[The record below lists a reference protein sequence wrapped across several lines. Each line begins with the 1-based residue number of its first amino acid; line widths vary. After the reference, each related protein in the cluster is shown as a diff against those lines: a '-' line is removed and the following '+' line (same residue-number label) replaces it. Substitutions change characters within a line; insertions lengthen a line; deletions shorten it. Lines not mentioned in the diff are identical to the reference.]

1 MRRRLVALAIAVVL
15 PLPGLAA
22 EVTVQPGETLSQIAD
37 RLGISTSRLMKLN
50 GITNPDHVES
60 GSKLTVPNSVSNSG
74 RAKGTSTLSNAKT
87 TKVTV
92 KDGETLS
99 EIADRH
105 GMSVNELVRLNDLSN
120 ADHVETGSTL
130 RVKATAGG
138 SSRSADGS
146 SSYRKGASQHVV
158 QPGENL
164 STIAEGYGVPMSRL
178 VAINGLPDA
187 NHVEVGMRLRL
198 KGNPPTSAAP
208 VAPSQR
214 STSPAASAEAPPSR
228 SVAPTP
234 ETSPRATTAPV
245 VAPAMGAVPRATV
258 PQSDAPSTVTFPQ
271 TRPATGATAMASPV
285 VASPVVAN
293 PVGAS
298 PVVARPVVAN
308 PVVARPVVARP
319 VVATPVVATPVVARP
334 VMAKPVVTAPAP
346 RASVARASQAPVSSV
361 LPAEASSRTDW
372 RPYGPLQVDWA
383 NWQPMG
389 GSLVAP
395 TISNKGETLYLAI
408 NCSARKMNATS
419 SNGDWKTW
427 EDPRA
432 NFEVKLVNDRCRQS
446 RL

>member
-1 MRRRLVALAIAVVL
+1 MRRRLVALAIALVL

-37 RLGISTSRLMKLN
+37 RLGISMTRLMKLN

-60 GSKLTVPNSVSNSG
+60 GSKLTVPNSVSSSG
-74 RAKGTSTLSNAKT
+74 RAKGSSTSSTAKT

-130 RVKATAGG
+130 RVKASAVA
-138 SSRSADGS
+138 SSGAADGP
-146 SSYRKGASQHVV
+146 SSYRKGASEHVV
-158 QPGENL
+158 QPGQNL
-164 STIAEGYGVPMSRL
+164 SSIAEGYGVPMSRL
-178 VAINGLPDA
+178 VAINGLQDA

-208 VAPSQR
+208 SR
-214 STSPAASAEAPPSR
+214 EAPPSR
-228 SVAPTP
+228 SAAPAP
-234 ETSPRATTAPV
+234 EASPRATSPATTAPV
-245 VAPAMGAVPRATV
+245 VAPG
-258 PQSDAPSTVTFPQ
+258 
-271 TRPATGATAMASPV
+271 TAMANPV
-285 VASPVVAN
+285 VASPIVAS
-293 PVGAS
+293 PIVAS
-298 PVVARPVVAN
+298 PVLARPVVT
-308 PVVARPVVARP
+308 RP
-319 VVATPVVATPVVARP
+319 VVATPVVATPVV
-334 VMAKPVVTAPAP
+334 AKPVVTAPAP
-346 RASVARASQAPVSSV
+346 RASVARASQAPISSV
-361 LPAEASSRTDW
+361 LPAEASNRTDW

>member
-37 RLGISTSRLMKLN
+37 RLGISMTRLMKLN

-60 GSKLTVPNSVSNSG
+60 GSKLTVPSSVSSSG
-74 RAKGTSTLSNAKT
+74 RAKGASTSSNANT

-105 GMSVNELVRLNDLSN
+105 GMSVNELVRLNALNN

-130 RVKATAGG
+130 RVKAIAVT
-138 SSRSADGS
+138 SSRSADGPS
-146 SSYRKGASQHVV
+146 SFRKGASQHVV

-178 VAINGLPDA
+178 VAINGLQDA

-198 KGNPPTSAAP
+198 KGNPPTSAA
-208 VAPSQR
+208 A
-214 STSPAASAEAPPSR
+214 STEAPPSR
-228 SVAPTP
+228 SVAPAP
-234 ETSPRATTAPV
+234 ETSPTATTA
-245 VAPAMGAVPRATV
+245 
-258 PQSDAPSTVTFPQ
+258 PQSDAPSTVTLPQ

-293 PVGAS
+293 PVVGS
-298 PVVARPVVAN
+298 PIVARPVFT
-308 PVVARPVVARP
+308 
-319 VVATPVVATPVVARP
+319 TPVVATPVVS
-334 VMAKPVVTAPAP
+334 KPVVTAPAP
-346 RASVARASQAPVSSV
+346 RASVARASQAPISSV
-361 LPAEASSRTDW
+361 LPAEASNRTDW

-432 NFEVKLVNDRCRQS
+432 SFEVKLVNDRCRQS

>member
-37 RLGISTSRLMKLN
+37 RLGISMTRLMKLN

-60 GSKLTVPNSVSNSG
+60 GSKLTVPSSVSSSG
-74 RAKGTSTLSNAKT
+74 RGKGTSTSSNANT

-105 GMSVNELVRLNDLSN
+105 GMSVNELVRLNALSN

-130 RVKATAGG
+130 RVKASAVA
-138 SSRSADGS
+138 SSRSADGP
-146 SSYRKGASQHVV
+146 SSYRKEASQHVV

-178 VAINGLPDA
+178 VAINGLQDA

-198 KGNPPTSAAP
+198 KGNPPTSAA
-208 VAPSQR
+208 A
-214 STSPAASAEAPPSR
+214 STEAPPNR
-228 SVAPTP
+228 SVAPAP
-234 ETSPRATTAPV
+234 ETSPTATTAPEL
-245 VAPAMGAVPRATV
+245 APAMGAVPRATV
-258 PQSDAPSTVTFPQ
+258 AQSDASSTVTLPQ
-271 TRPATGATAMASPV
+271 TRPATGTTAMANPV
-285 VASPVVAN
+285 VASPLVAN
-293 PVGAS
+293 
-298 PVVARPVVAN
+298 
-308 PVVARPVVARP
+308 PVVARP
-319 VVATPVVATPVVARP
+319 VVATPVVA
-334 VMAKPVVTAPAP
+334 KPVVTAPAA
-346 RASVARASQAPVSSV
+346 RASVARASQAPISSV
-361 LPAEASSRTDW
+361 LPAEASNRTDW

-432 NFEVKLVNDRCRQS
+432 SFEVKLVNDRCRQS

>member
-37 RLGISTSRLMKLN
+37 RLGISMTRLMKLN

-60 GSKLTVPNSVSNSG
+60 GSKLTVPSSVSSSG
-74 RAKGTSTLSNAKT
+74 RAKGTSTSSNANT

-105 GMSVNELVRLNDLSN
+105 GMSVNELVRLNALSN

-130 RVKATAGG
+130 RVKASAVA
-138 SSRSADGS
+138 SSRSADGP

-178 VAINGLPDA
+178 VAINGLQDA

-198 KGNPPTSAAP
+198 KGNPPTSAA
-208 VAPSQR
+208 A
-214 STSPAASAEAPPSR
+214 STEAPPNR
-228 SVAPTP
+228 SVAPAP
-234 ETSPRATTAPV
+234 ETSPTATTAPV
-245 VAPAMGAVPRATV
+245 LAPAMGAVPRATV
-258 PQSDAPSTVTFPQ
+258 AQ
-271 TRPATGATAMASPV
+271 TRPATGTTAMANPV

-293 PVGAS
+293 PVVAS
-298 PVVARPVVAN
+298 PIVARPVVATPVVATPVVAT

-319 VVATPVVATPVVARP
+319 VVATPVVA
-334 VMAKPVVTAPAP
+334 KPVVTAPAA
-346 RASVARASQAPVSSV
+346 RASVARASQAPISSV
-361 LPAEASSRTDW
+361 LPAEASNRTDW

-432 NFEVKLVNDRCRQS
+432 SFEVKLVNDRCRQS

>member
-37 RLGISTSRLMKLN
+37 RLGISMTRLMKLN

-60 GSKLTVPNSVSNSG
+60 GSKLTVPNSVSSSG
-74 RAKGTSTLSNAKT
+74 RAKGTSTSSNTKT

-99 EIADRH
+99 EIANRH

-130 RVKATAGG
+130 RVKASAVA
-138 SSRSADGS
+138 SSGAADGP
-146 SSYRKGASQHVV
+146 SSYRKGASEHVV
-158 QPGENL
+158 QPGQNL
-164 STIAEGYGVPMSRL
+164 SSIAEGYGVPMSRL
-178 VAINGLPDA
+178 VAINGLQDA

-208 VAPSQR
+208 
-214 STSPAASAEAPPSR
+214 STEAPPSR
-228 SVAPTP
+228 SVAP
-234 ETSPRATTAPV
+234 
-245 VAPAMGAVPRATV
+245 
-258 PQSDAPSTVTFPQ
+258 
-271 TRPATGATAMASPV
+271 ATAMANPV
-285 VASPVVAN
+285 VASPVVAT
-293 PVGAS
+293 
-298 PVVARPVVAN
+298 PVVTTPVVTT
-308 PVVARPVVARP
+308 PVVTRP
-319 VVATPVVATPVVARP
+319 VVATPVVT
-334 VMAKPVVTAPAP
+334 KPVVTAPAP
-346 RASVARASQAPVSSV
+346 RASVARASQAPISSV
-361 LPAEASSRTDW
+361 LPAEASNRTDW

>member
-37 RLGISTSRLMKLN
+37 RLGVSMTRLMKLN

-60 GSKLTVPNSVSNSG
+60 GSKLTVPNSVSSSG
-74 RAKGTSTLSNAKT
+74 RAKGSSTSSTAKT

-130 RVKATAGG
+130 RVKASAVA
-138 SSRSADGS
+138 SSGAADGP
-146 SSYRKGASQHVV
+146 SSYRKGASEHVV
-158 QPGENL
+158 QPGQNL
-164 STIAEGYGVPMSRL
+164 SSIAEGYGVPMSRL
-178 VAINGLPDA
+178 VAINGLQDA

-208 VAPSQR
+208 
-214 STSPAASAEAPPSR
+214 STEAPPSR
-228 SVAPTP
+228 SVAPASEASP
-234 ETSPRATTAPV
+234 MATSPIATTAPV
-245 VAPAMGAVPRATV
+245 VAPA
-258 PQSDAPSTVTFPQ
+258 
-271 TRPATGATAMASPV
+271 TAMANPVVASPV
-285 VASPVVAN
+285 VASPVVA
-293 PVGAS
+293 
-298 PVVARPVVAN
+298 RPIITT
-308 PVVARPVVARP
+308 P
-319 VVATPVVATPVVARP
+319 VVATPVVATPVVA
-334 VMAKPVVTAPAP
+334 KPIVATPAP
-346 RASVARASQAPVSSV
+346 RTSVARASQAPVSSV

>member
-37 RLGISTSRLMKLN
+37 RLGISMTRLMKLN

-60 GSKLTVPNSVSNSG
+60 GSKLTVPSSVSSSG
-74 RAKGTSTLSNAKT
+74 RAKGASTSSNANT

-105 GMSVNELVRLNDLSN
+105 GMSVNELVRLNALSN

-130 RVKATAGG
+130 RVKASAVT
-138 SSRSADGS
+138 SSRSADGP

-178 VAINGLPDA
+178 VAINGLQDA

-198 KGNPPTSAAP
+198 KGNPPTSAA
-208 VAPSQR
+208 A
-214 STSPAASAEAPPSR
+214 STEAPPSR
-228 SVAPTP
+228 SVAPAP
-234 ETSPRATTAPV
+234 ETSPTATTAPV
-245 VAPAMGAVPRATV
+245 LAPAVVAVPRATV
-258 PQSDAPSTVTFPQ
+258 PQSDAPSTVTLPQ

-293 PVGAS
+293 PVVGS
-298 PVVARPVVAN
+298 PIVARPVFT
-308 PVVARPVVARP
+308 
-319 VVATPVVATPVVARP
+319 TPVVATPVVS
-334 VMAKPVVTAPAP
+334 KPVVTAPTP
-346 RASVARASQAPVSSV
+346 RASVARASQAPISSV
-361 LPAEASSRTDW
+361 LPAEASNRTDW

-432 NFEVKLVNDRCRQS
+432 SFEVKLVNDRCRQS

>member
-1 MRRRLVALAIAVVL
+1 
-15 PLPGLAA
+15 
-22 EVTVQPGETLSQIAD
+22 
-37 RLGISTSRLMKLN
+37 
-50 GITNPDHVES
+50 
-60 GSKLTVPNSVSNSG
+60 
-74 RAKGTSTLSNAKT
+74 
-87 TKVTV
+87 
-92 KDGETLS
+92 
-99 EIADRH
+99 
-105 GMSVNELVRLNDLSN
+105 
-120 ADHVETGSTL
+120 VETGSTL
-130 RVKATAGG
+130 RVKASAVS
-138 SSRSADGS
+138 SSRSADGP

-178 VAINGLPDA
+178 VAINGLQDA

-198 KGNPPTSAAP
+198 KGNPPTSAA
-208 VAPSQR
+208 A
-214 STSPAASAEAPPSR
+214 STEAPPSR
-228 SVAPTP
+228 SVAPAP
-234 ETSPRATTAPV
+234 ETSPTVTTA
-245 VAPAMGAVPRATV
+245 
-258 PQSDAPSTVTFPQ
+258 PQSDAPSTVTLPQ

-293 PVGAS
+293 PVVGS
-298 PVVARPVVAN
+298 PIVARPVFT
-308 PVVARPVVARP
+308 
-319 VVATPVVATPVVARP
+319 TPVVATPVVS
-334 VMAKPVVTAPAP
+334 KPVVTAPAP
-346 RASVARASQAPVSSV
+346 RASVARASQAPISSV
-361 LPAEASSRTDW
+361 LPAEASNRTDW

-432 NFEVKLVNDRCRQS
+432 SFEVKLVNDRCRQS

>member
-37 RLGISTSRLMKLN
+37 RLGISMTRLMKLN

-60 GSKLTVPNSVSNSG
+60 GSKLTVPSSVSSSG
-74 RAKGTSTLSNAKT
+74 RAKGTSTSSNANT

-105 GMSVNELVRLNDLSN
+105 GMSVNELVRLNALSN

-130 RVKATAGG
+130 RVKASAVA
-138 SSRSADGS
+138 SSRSADGP
-146 SSYRKGASQHVV
+146 SSYRKGTSQHVV

-178 VAINGLPDA
+178 VAINGLQDA

-198 KGNPPTSAAP
+198 KGNPPTSAA
-208 VAPSQR
+208 A
-214 STSPAASAEAPPSR
+214 STEAPPNR
-228 SVAPTP
+228 SVAPAP
-234 ETSPRATTAPV
+234 ETSPTATTAPV
-245 VAPAMGAVPRATV
+245 LAPAMGAVPRATV
-258 PQSDAPSTVTFPQ
+258 AQSDASSTVTLPQ
-271 TRPATGATAMASPV
+271 TRPATGTTAMANPV
-285 VASPVVAN
+285 VASPLVA
-293 PVGAS
+293 S
-298 PVVARPVVAN
+298 
-308 PVVARPVVARP
+308 PVVARP
-319 VVATPVVATPVVARP
+319 VVATPVVA
-334 VMAKPVVTAPAP
+334 KPVVTAPAA
-346 RASVARASQAPVSSV
+346 RASVARASQAPISSV
-361 LPAEASSRTDW
+361 LPAEASNRTDW

-432 NFEVKLVNDRCRQS
+432 SFEVKLVNDRCRQS

>member
-37 RLGISTSRLMKLN
+37 RLGVSMTRLMKLN

-60 GSKLTVPNSVSNSG
+60 GSKLTVPNSVSSSG
-74 RAKGTSTLSNAKT
+74 RAKGSSTSSTAKT

-130 RVKATAGG
+130 RVKASAVA
-138 SSRSADGS
+138 SSRAADGP
-146 SSYRKGASQHVV
+146 SSYRKGASEHVV
-158 QPGENL
+158 QPGQNL
-164 STIAEGYGVPMSRL
+164 SSIAEGYGVPMSRL
-178 VAINGLPDA
+178 VAINGLQDA

-208 VAPSQR
+208 
-214 STSPAASAEAPPSR
+214 STEAPPSR
-228 SVAPTP
+228 SVAPVP
-234 ETSPRATTAPV
+234 ETSPSATTAPV
-245 VAPAMGAVPRATV
+245 LAPAVAAVPRGTV
-258 PQSDAPSTVTFPQ
+258 PQSEAPNTVTVPQ
-271 TRPATGATAMASPV
+271 TRPATGTTAIANPV
-285 VASPVVAN
+285 VASPVVAT
-293 PVGAS
+293 
-298 PVVARPVVAN
+298 PVVVTPVVT
-308 PVVARPVVARP
+308 RP
-319 VVATPVVATPVVARP
+319 VVATPVV
-334 VMAKPVVTAPAP
+334 AKPVVTAPAP

-361 LPAEASSRTDW
+361 LPAEASNRTDW

>member
-1 MRRRLVALAIAVVL
+1 VAAALTTVWASLWTMQAFEERDWYGIDHAQTAMGILVDTRLDDEQANVVAFTGNPSAVDDRYLVEAQI
-15 PLPGLAA
+15 GAYDVVSA
-22 EVTVQPGETLSQIAD
+22 EAGVYPETSL
-37 RLGISTSRLMKLN
+37 
-50 GITNPDHVES
+50 
-60 GSKLTVPNSVSNSG
+60 
-74 RAKGTSTLSNAKT
+74 
-87 TKVTV
+87 VTV

-130 RVKATAGG
+130 RVKTSAVA
-138 SSRSADGS
+138 SSGAADGP
-146 SSYRKGASQHVV
+146 SSYRKGASEHVV
-158 QPGENL
+158 QPGQNL
-164 STIAEGYGVPMSRL
+164 SSIAEGYGVPMSRL
-178 VAINGLPDA
+178 VAINGLQDA

-208 VAPSQR
+208 
-214 STSPAASAEAPPSR
+214 STEAPPSR
-228 SVAPTP
+228 SVAP
-234 ETSPRATTAPV
+234 
-245 VAPAMGAVPRATV
+245 
-258 PQSDAPSTVTFPQ
+258 
-271 TRPATGATAMASPV
+271 ATAMANPV
-285 VASPVVAN
+285 VASPVVAT
-293 PVGAS
+293 
-298 PVVARPVVAN
+298 PVVTTPVVTT
-308 PVVARPVVARP
+308 PVVTRP
-319 VVATPVVATPVVARP
+319 VVATPVV
-334 VMAKPVVTAPAP
+334 AKPVVTAPAP
-346 RASVARASQAPVSSV
+346 RASVARASQAPISSV
-361 LPAEASSRTDW
+361 LPAEASNRTDW

>member
-37 RLGISTSRLMKLN
+37 RLGISMTRLMKLN

-60 GSKLTVPNSVSNSG
+60 GSKLTVPSSVSSSG
-74 RAKGTSTLSNAKT
+74 RAKGTSTSSNANT

-105 GMSVNELVRLNDLSN
+105 GMSVNELVRLNALSN

-130 RVKATAGG
+130 RVKASAVA
-138 SSRSADGS
+138 SSRSADGP

-178 VAINGLPDA
+178 VAINGLQDA

-198 KGNPPTSAAP
+198 KGNPPTSAA
-208 VAPSQR
+208 A
-214 STSPAASAEAPPSR
+214 STEAPPNR
-228 SVAPTP
+228 SVAPAP
-234 ETSPRATTAPV
+234 ETSPTATTAPV
-245 VAPAMGAVPRATV
+245 LAPAMGAVPRATV
-258 PQSDAPSTVTFPQ
+258 AQSDASSTVTLPQ
-271 TRPATGATAMASPV
+271 TRPATGTTAMANPV
-285 VASPVVAN
+285 VASPLVA
-293 PVGAS
+293 S
-298 PVVARPVVAN
+298 
-308 PVVARPVVARP
+308 PVVARP
-319 VVATPVVATPVVARP
+319 VVATPVVA
-334 VMAKPVVTAPAP
+334 KPVVTAPAA
-346 RASVARASQAPVSSV
+346 RASVARASQAPIRSV
-361 LPAEASSRTDW
+361 LPAEASNRTDW

-432 NFEVKLVNDRCRQS
+432 SFEVKLVNDRCRQS

>member
-37 RLGISTSRLMKLN
+37 RLGISMTRLMKLN

-60 GSKLTVPNSVSNSG
+60 GSKLTVPSSVSSSG
-74 RAKGTSTLSNAKT
+74 RAKGTSTSSNANT

-105 GMSVNELVRLNDLSN
+105 GMSVNELVRLNALSN

-130 RVKATAGG
+130 RVKASAVA
-138 SSRSADGS
+138 SSRSADGP

-178 VAINGLPDA
+178 VAINGLQDA

-198 KGNPPTSAAP
+198 KGNPPTSAA
-208 VAPSQR
+208 A
-214 STSPAASAEAPPSR
+214 STEAPPNR
-228 SVAPTP
+228 SVAPAP
-234 ETSPRATTAPV
+234 ETSPTATTAP
-245 VAPAMGAVPRATV
+245 
-258 PQSDAPSTVTFPQ
+258 QSDASSTVTLPQ
-271 TRPATGATAMASPV
+271 TRPATGTTAMANPV
-285 VASPVVAN
+285 VASPLVA
-293 PVGAS
+293 S
-298 PVVARPVVAN
+298 
-308 PVVARPVVARP
+308 PVVARP
-319 VVATPVVATPVVARP
+319 VVATPVVA
-334 VMAKPVVTAPAP
+334 KPVVTAPAA
-346 RASVARASQAPVSSV
+346 RASVARASQAPISSV
-361 LPAEASSRTDW
+361 LPAEASNRTDW

-432 NFEVKLVNDRCRQS
+432 SFEVKLVYDRCRQS

>member
-37 RLGISTSRLMKLN
+37 RLGISMTRLMKLN

-60 GSKLTVPNSVSNSG
+60 GSKLTVPSSVSSSG
-74 RAKGTSTLSNAKT
+74 RAKGTSTSSNANT

-105 GMSVNELVRLNDLSN
+105 GMSVNELVRLNALSN

-130 RVKATAGG
+130 RVKASAVA
-138 SSRSADGS
+138 SSRSAGGP

-178 VAINGLPDA
+178 VAINGLQDA

-198 KGNPPTSAAP
+198 KGNPPTSAA
-208 VAPSQR
+208 A
-214 STSPAASAEAPPSR
+214 STEAPPNR
-228 SVAPTP
+228 SVAPAP
-234 ETSPRATTAPV
+234 ETSPTATTAPV
-245 VAPAMGAVPRATV
+245 LAPAMGAVPRATV
-258 PQSDAPSTVTFPQ
+258 AQSDASSTVTLPQ
-271 TRPATGATAMASPV
+271 TRPATGTTAMANPV
-285 VASPVVAN
+285 VASPLVA
-293 PVGAS
+293 S
-298 PVVARPVVAN
+298 
-308 PVVARPVVARP
+308 PVVARP
-319 VVATPVVATPVVARP
+319 VVATPVVA
-334 VMAKPVVTAPAP
+334 KPVVTAPAA
-346 RASVARASQAPVSSV
+346 RASVARASQAPISSV
-361 LPAEASSRTDW
+361 LPAEASNRTDW

-432 NFEVKLVNDRCRQS
+432 SFEVKLVHDRCRQS

>member
-37 RLGISTSRLMKLN
+37 RLGISMTRLMKLN

-60 GSKLTVPNSVSNSG
+60 GSKLTVPSSVSSSG
-74 RAKGTSTLSNAKT
+74 RSKGASSSSNVNT

-105 GMSVNELVRLNDLSN
+105 GMSVNELVRLNALSN

-130 RVKATAGG
+130 RVKASSVT
-138 SSRSADGS
+138 SSRSADGP

-178 VAINGLPDA
+178 VAINGLQDA

-198 KGNPPTSAAP
+198 KGNPPTSAA
-208 VAPSQR
+208 A
-214 STSPAASAEAPPSR
+214 STEAPPSR
-228 SVAPTP
+228 SVARAP
-234 ETSPRATTAPV
+234 ETSPTATTAP
-245 VAPAMGAVPRATV
+245 
-258 PQSDAPSTVTFPQ
+258 QSEASSTVTIPQ
-271 TRPATGATAMASPV
+271 TRPATGTTAMANPV

-293 PVGAS
+293 PVVAN
-298 PVVARPVVAN
+298 PIVARPVVAN
-308 PVVARPVVARP
+308 PVVARP
-319 VVATPVVATPVVARP
+319 VVATPVVATPVVATPVVARP
-334 VMAKPVVTAPAP
+334 VVENPVLARPVVATPVVAKPAVTAPAA
-346 RASVARASQAPVSSV
+346 RASVARASQAPISSG
-361 LPAEASSRTDW
+361 LPAEASNRTDW

-432 NFEVKLVNDRCRQS
+432 SFEVKLVNDRCRQS

>member
-37 RLGISTSRLMKLN
+37 RLGISMTRLMKLN

-60 GSKLTVPNSVSNSG
+60 GSKLTVPSSVSSSG
-74 RAKGTSTLSNAKT
+74 RAKGASSSSNVNT

-105 GMSVNELVRLNDLSN
+105 GMSVNELVRLNALSN

-130 RVKATAGG
+130 RVKASAVT
-138 SSRSADGS
+138 SSRSADGP

-178 VAINGLPDA
+178 VAINGLQDA

-198 KGNPPTSAAP
+198 KGNPPTSAA
-208 VAPSQR
+208 A
-214 STSPAASAEAPPSR
+214 STEAPPSR
-228 SVAPTP
+228 SAAPAP
-234 ETSPRATTAPV
+234 ETSPTATTAP
-245 VAPAMGAVPRATV
+245 
-258 PQSDAPSTVTFPQ
+258 QSDASSTVTVPQ
-271 TRPATGATAMASPV
+271 TRPATGTTAMANPV

-293 PVGAS
+293 PVVAN
-298 PVVARPVVAN
+298 PIVARPVVAN
-308 PVVARPVVARP
+308 PVVARPVVA
-319 VVATPVVATPVVARP
+319 TPVVA
-334 VMAKPVVTAPAP
+334 KPAVTAPAA

-432 NFEVKLVNDRCRQS
+432 SFEVKLVNDRCRQS

>member
-37 RLGISTSRLMKLN
+37 RLGISMTRLMKLN

-60 GSKLTVPNSVSNSG
+60 GSKLTVPNSVSSSG
-74 RAKGTSTLSNAKT
+74 RAQGTSTSSNAKT

-105 GMSVNELVRLNDLSN
+105 GMSVNELVRLNALSN

-130 RVKATAGG
+130 RVKASSVA
-138 SSRSADGS
+138 SSRSAAGP
-146 SSYRKGASQHVV
+146 SSYRKGSSQHVV

-178 VAINGLPDA
+178 VAINGLQDA

-198 KGNPPTSAAP
+198 KGNPPTSAAS
-208 VAPSQR
+208 VTPSQR
-214 STSPAASAEAPPSR
+214 SSSPAPGTEPLPSR
-228 SVAPTP
+228 SVAPNP
-234 ETSPRATTAPV
+234 ETSQRATTAPV
-245 VAPAMGAVPRATV
+245 VAPAMVAVPRATV
-258 PQSDAPSTVTFPQ
+258 PQSDAPSTVTLPQ
-271 TRPATGATAMASPV
+271 TRPATGTTATANPV
-285 VASPVVAN
+285 VASPVVA
-293 PVGAS
+293 S
-298 PVVARPVVAN
+298 
-308 PVVARPVVARP
+308 PVVARP
-319 VVATPVVATPVVARP
+319 VVATPVA
-334 VMAKPVVTAPAP
+334 AKPVVTAAAP
-346 RASVARASQAPVSSV
+346 RASVARASQAPISSV

>member
-37 RLGISTSRLMKLN
+37 RLGISMTRLMKLN

-60 GSKLTVPNSVSNSG
+60 GSKLTVPSSVSSSG
-74 RAKGTSTLSNAKT
+74 RAKGPSSSSNANT

-105 GMSVNELVRLNDLSN
+105 GMSVNELVRLNALSN

-130 RVKATAGG
+130 RVKASAVT
-138 SSRSADGS
+138 SSRSADGP

-178 VAINGLPDA
+178 VAINGLQDA

-198 KGNPPTSAAP
+198 KGNPPTSAA
-208 VAPSQR
+208 A
-214 STSPAASAEAPPSR
+214 STEAPPSR
-228 SVAPTP
+228 SVAPAS
-234 ETSPRATTAPV
+234 EASPRASAPVVEPATAIANPV
-245 VAPAMGAVPRATV
+245 VAPA
-258 PQSDAPSTVTFPQ
+258 
-271 TRPATGATAMASPV
+271 TAI
-285 VASPVVAN
+285 AN
-293 PVGAS
+293 PVVAS
-298 PVVARPVVAN
+298 PVVARPVVT
-308 PVVARPVVARP
+308 
-319 VVATPVVATPVVARP
+319 TPVVTTP
-334 VMAKPVVTAPAP
+334 VMAKPVVAKPVVTTPAP

>member
-1 MRRRLVALAIAVVL
+1 
-15 PLPGLAA
+15 
-22 EVTVQPGETLSQIAD
+22 
-37 RLGISTSRLMKLN
+37 MKLN

-60 GSKLTVPNSVSNSG
+60 GSKLTVPSSVSSSG
-74 RAKGTSTLSNAKT
+74 RAKGASTSSNANT

-99 EIADRH
+99 EIADRY
-105 GMSVNELVRLNDLSN
+105 GMSVNELVRLNALNN

-130 RVKATAGG
+130 RVKAIAVT
-138 SSRSADGS
+138 SSRSADGPS
-146 SSYRKGASQHVV
+146 SFRKGASQHVV

-178 VAINGLPDA
+178 VAINGLQDA

-198 KGNPPTSAAP
+198 KGNPPTSAA
-208 VAPSQR
+208 A
-214 STSPAASAEAPPSR
+214 STEAPPSR
-228 SVAPTP
+228 SVAPAP
-234 ETSPRATTAPV
+234 ETSPTATTAPV
-245 VAPAMGAVPRATV
+245 LAPAVVAVPRATV
-258 PQSDAPSTVTFPQ
+258 PQSDAPSTVTLPQ

-293 PVGAS
+293 PVVGS
-298 PVVARPVVAN
+298 PIVARPVFT
-308 PVVARPVVARP
+308 
-319 VVATPVVATPVVARP
+319 TPVVATPVVS
-334 VMAKPVVTAPAP
+334 KPVVTAPAP
-346 RASVARASQAPVSSV
+346 RASVARASQAPISSV
-361 LPAEASSRTDW
+361 LPAEASNRTDW

-432 NFEVKLVNDRCRQS
+432 SFEVKLVNDRCRQS

>member
-37 RLGISTSRLMKLN
+37 RLGISMSRLMKLN

-60 GSKLTVPNSVSNSG
+60 GSKLTVPNSVSSSG
-74 RAKGTSTLSNAKT
+74 RAKGSSTSSTAKT

-130 RVKATAGG
+130 RVKASAVA
-138 SSRSADGS
+138 SSGAADGP
-146 SSYRKGASQHVV
+146 SSYRKGASEHVV
-158 QPGENL
+158 QPGQNL
-164 STIAEGYGVPMSRL
+164 SSIAEGYGVPMSRL
-178 VAINGLPDA
+178 VAINGLQDA

-208 VAPSQR
+208 
-214 STSPAASAEAPPSR
+214 STEAPPSR
-228 SVAPTP
+228 AVAPASEASP
-234 ETSPRATTAPV
+234 MATSPSATTAPV
-245 VAPAMGAVPRATV
+245 VAPA
-258 PQSDAPSTVTFPQ
+258 
-271 TRPATGATAMASPV
+271 TAMANPVVASPV
-285 VASPVVAN
+285 VASPVVA
-293 PVGAS
+293 
-298 PVVARPVVAN
+298 RPVVT
-308 PVVARPVVARP
+308 RP
-319 VVATPVVATPVVARP
+319 VVATPVVATPVVAKP
-334 VMAKPVVTAPAP
+334 VVAKPVVTAPAP
-346 RASVARASQAPVSSV
+346 RASVARASQAPISSV
-361 LPAEASSRTDW
+361 LPAEASNRTDW

>member
-37 RLGISTSRLMKLN
+37 RLGISMTRLMKLN

-60 GSKLTVPNSVSNSG
+60 GSKLTVPSSVSSSG
-74 RAKGTSTLSNAKT
+74 RAKGASSSSNVNT

-105 GMSVNELVRLNDLSN
+105 GMSVNELVRLNALSN

-130 RVKATAGG
+130 RVKASAVT
-138 SSRSADGS
+138 SSRSADGP

-178 VAINGLPDA
+178 VAINGLQDA

-198 KGNPPTSAAP
+198 KGNPPTSAA
-208 VAPSQR
+208 A
-214 STSPAASAEAPPSR
+214 STEAPPSR
-228 SVAPTP
+228 SAAPAP
-234 ETSPRATTAPV
+234 ETSPTATTAPV
-245 VAPAMGAVPRATV
+245 LAPAMGAVPRATV
-258 PQSDAPSTVTFPQ
+258 PQ
-271 TRPATGATAMASPV
+271 TRPATGTTAMANPV

-293 PVGAS
+293 PVVAN
-298 PVVARPVVAN
+298 PIVARPVVAN
-308 PVVARPVVARP
+308 PVVARPVVA
-319 VVATPVVATPVVARP
+319 TPVVA
-334 VMAKPVVTAPAP
+334 KPAVTAPAA
-346 RASVARASQAPVSSV
+346 RASVARASQAPVSSG
-361 LPAEASSRTDW
+361 LPAEASNRTDW

-432 NFEVKLVNDRCRQS
+432 SFEVKLVNDRCRQS

>member
-37 RLGISTSRLMKLN
+37 RLGVSMTRLMKLN

-60 GSKLTVPNSVSNSG
+60 GSKLTVPNSVSSSG
-74 RAKGTSTLSNAKT
+74 RAKGSSTSSTAKT

-130 RVKATAGG
+130 RVKASAVA
-138 SSRSADGS
+138 SSRAADGP
-146 SSYRKGASQHVV
+146 SSYRKGASEHVV
-158 QPGENL
+158 QPGQNL
-164 STIAEGYGVPMSRL
+164 SSIAEGYGVPMSRL
-178 VAINGLPDA
+178 VAINGLQDA

-208 VAPSQR
+208 
-214 STSPAASAEAPPSR
+214 STEAPPSR
-228 SVAPTP
+228 AVAPASEASP
-234 ETSPRATTAPV
+234 MATSPSATTAPV
-245 VAPAMGAVPRATV
+245 VAPA
-258 PQSDAPSTVTFPQ
+258 
-271 TRPATGATAMASPV
+271 TAMANPVVASPIVESPV
-285 VASPVVAN
+285 VASPVVA
-293 PVGAS
+293 
-298 PVVARPVVAN
+298 RPVVT
-308 PVVARPVVARP
+308 
-319 VVATPVVATPVVARP
+319 TPVVTTPVV
-334 VMAKPVVTAPAP
+334 AKPVVTAPAP
-346 RASVARASQAPVSSV
+346 RASVARASQAPISSV
-361 LPAEASSRTDW
+361 LPAEASNRTDW

>member
-37 RLGISTSRLMKLN
+37 RLGISMTRLMKLN

-60 GSKLTVPNSVSNSG
+60 GSKLTVPSSGSSSG
-74 RAKGTSTLSNAKT
+74 RAKGSSTSSTAKT

-130 RVKATAGG
+130 RVKASAVA
-138 SSRSADGS
+138 SSRAADGP
-146 SSYRKGASQHVV
+146 SSYRKGASEHVV
-158 QPGENL
+158 QPGQNL
-164 STIAEGYGVPMSRL
+164 SSIAEGYGVPMSRL
-178 VAINGLPDA
+178 VAINGLQNA

-208 VAPSQR
+208 
-214 STSPAASAEAPPSR
+214 STEAPPSR
-228 SVAPTP
+228 SVAPASEASP
-234 ETSPRATTAPV
+234 MATSPNATTAPV
-245 VAPAMGAVPRATV
+245 VAPA
-258 PQSDAPSTVTFPQ
+258 
-271 TRPATGATAMASPV
+271 TAMANPV
-285 VASPVVAN
+285 VASPIV
-293 PVGAS
+293 AS
-298 PVVARPVVAN
+298 PVVARPVVT
-308 PVVARPVVARP
+308 RPVVT
-319 VVATPVVATPVVARP
+319 TPVV
-334 VMAKPVVTAPAP
+334 AKPVVTAPAP
-346 RASVARASQAPVSSV
+346 RASVARASQAPISSV
-361 LPAEASSRTDW
+361 LPAEASNRTDW

>member
-1 MRRRLVALAIAVVL
+1 MRRRLAALAIALVL

-37 RLGISTSRLMKLN
+37 RLGISTARLMKLN

-60 GSKLTVPNSVSNSG
+60 GSKLTVPNSVSPSG
-74 RAKGTSTLSNAKT
+74 RAKGSSSSSSKTT

-92 KDGETLS
+92 KYGETLS

-105 GMSVNELVRLNDLSN
+105 GMSVSELMRLNDLSK

-130 RVKATAGG
+130 RVRGSAVG
-138 SSRSADGS
+138 SSRSAQGP
-146 SSYRKGASQHVV
+146 SSYRKGASEHVV

-164 STIAEGYGVPMSRL
+164 SNIAEGYGVPMSRL
-178 VAINGLPDA
+178 VAINGLQDPD
-187 NHVEVGMRLRL
+187 HVEVGVRLRL
-198 KGNPPTSAAP
+198 KGNP
-208 VAPSQR
+208 
-214 STSPAASAEAPPSR
+214 STSAEAPPTR

-234 ETSPRATTAPV
+234 VESSPRATTAPV
-245 VAPAMGAVPRATV
+245 VAAPIAAVPRAAV
-258 PQSDAPSTVTFPQ
+258 PLAADPRAAAASTVSLPQ
-271 TRPATGATAMASPV
+271 TRPATGTTA
-285 VASPVVAN
+285 
-293 PVGAS
+293 
-298 PVVARPVVAN
+298 
-308 PVVARPVVARP
+308 
-319 VVATPVVATPVVARP
+319 
-334 VMAKPVVTAPAP
+334 MAKPVVAKPFVATPAP
-346 RASVARASQAPVSSV
+346 QATVARASQAPVTSV
-361 LPAEASSRTDW
+361 LPAEASTRTDW

-395 TISNKGETLYLAI
+395 TISGKGETLYVAI

-427 EDPRA
+427 DDPRA
-432 NFEVKLVNDRCRQS
+432 GFEVKLVNDRCRQG

>member
-37 RLGISTSRLMKLN
+37 RLGISMTRLMKLN

-60 GSKLTVPNSVSNSG
+60 GSKLTVPNSVSSSG
-74 RAKGTSTLSNAKT
+74 RAKGTSTSSTAKT
-87 TKVTV
+87 IKVTV

-99 EIADRH
+99 EIADRY

-130 RVKATAGG
+130 RVKASAVA
-138 SSRSADGS
+138 SSGAADGP
-146 SSYRKGASQHVV
+146 SSYRKGASEHVV
-158 QPGENL
+158 QPGQNL
-164 STIAEGYGVPMSRL
+164 SSIAEGYGVPMSRL
-178 VAINGLPDA
+178 VAINGLQDA

-208 VAPSQR
+208 
-214 STSPAASAEAPPSR
+214 STEAPPSR
-228 SVAPTP
+228 SVAPASEASP
-234 ETSPRATTAPV
+234 IATSPSAITAPV
-245 VAPAMGAVPRATV
+245 VAPATV
-258 PQSDAPSTVTFPQ
+258 
-271 TRPATGATAMASPV
+271 MANPV
-285 VASPVVAN
+285 VASPIVAS
-293 PVGAS
+293 PIVAS
-298 PVVARPVVAN
+298 PVVARPVVT
-308 PVVARPVVARP
+308 RP
-319 VVATPVVATPVVARP
+319 VVATPVV
-334 VMAKPVVTAPAP
+334 AKPVVTAPAP
-346 RASVARASQAPVSSV
+346 RASVARASQAPISSV
-361 LPAEASSRTDW
+361 LPAEASNRTDW

>member
-37 RLGISTSRLMKLN
+37 RLGVSMTKLMKLN

-60 GSKLTVPNSVSNSG
+60 GSKLTVPNSVSSSG
-74 RAKGTSTLSNAKT
+74 RAKGSSTSSTAKT

-130 RVKATAGG
+130 RVKASAMA
-138 SSRSADGS
+138 SSRSADGP
-146 SSYRKGASQHVV
+146 SSYRKGASEHVV
-158 QPGENL
+158 QPGQNL
-164 STIAEGYGVPMSRL
+164 SSIAEGYGVPMSRL
-178 VAINGLPDA
+178 VAINGLQDA

-208 VAPSQR
+208 
-214 STSPAASAEAPPSR
+214 STEAPPSR
-228 SVAPTP
+228 AVAPAS
-234 ETSPRATTAPV
+234 EANPRASAPV
-245 VAPAMGAVPRATV
+245 VAPA
-258 PQSDAPSTVTFPQ
+258 
-271 TRPATGATAMASPV
+271 TAMANPV

-293 PVGAS
+293 PVVAS
-298 PVVARPVVAN
+298 PVVARPVIT
-308 PVVARPVVARP
+308 
-319 VVATPVVATPVVARP
+319 TPVVATPVVA
-334 VMAKPVVTAPAP
+334 KPIVATPAP
-346 RASVARASQAPVSSV
+346 RTSVARASQAPISSV
-361 LPAEASSRTDW
+361 LPAEASNRTDW

>member
-37 RLGISTSRLMKLN
+37 RLGISMTRLMKLN

-60 GSKLTVPNSVSNSG
+60 GSKLTVPNSVSSSG
-74 RAKGTSTLSNAKT
+74 RAQGTSTSSNAKT

-105 GMSVNELVRLNDLSN
+105 GMSVNELVRLNALSN

-130 RVKATAGG
+130 RVKASSVA
-138 SSRSADGS
+138 SSRSADGP
-146 SSYRKGASQHVV
+146 SSYRKGSSQHVV

-178 VAINGLPDA
+178 VAINGLQDA

-198 KGNPPTSAAP
+198 KGNPPTSAAS
-208 VAPSQR
+208 VTPSQR
-214 STSPAASAEAPPSR
+214 SSSPAPGTEPLPSR
-228 SVAPTP
+228 SVAPNP

-245 VAPAMGAVPRATV
+245 VAPAMVAVPRATV
-258 PQSDAPSTVTFPQ
+258 PQSDAPSKVTLPQ
-271 TRPATGATAMASPV
+271 TRPATGTTATANPLVASPV
-285 VASPVVAN
+285 VASPVVA
-293 PVGAS
+293 S
-298 PVVARPVVAN
+298 
-308 PVVARPVVARP
+308 P
-319 VVATPVVATPVVARP
+319 VVATPVA
-334 VMAKPVVTAPAP
+334 AKPVVTAPAP
-346 RASVARASQAPVSSV
+346 RASLARASQAPISSV
-361 LPAEASSRTDW
+361 LPAEASNRTDW

-432 NFEVKLVNDRCRQS
+432 SFEVKLVDDRCRQS

>member
-37 RLGISTSRLMKLN
+37 RLGISMTRLMKLN

-60 GSKLTVPNSVSNSG
+60 GSKLTVPSSVSSSG
-74 RAKGTSTLSNAKT
+74 RAKGTSTSSNANT

-105 GMSVNELVRLNDLSN
+105 GMSVNELVRLNTLSN

-130 RVKATAGG
+130 RVKASAVA
-138 SSRSADGS
+138 SSRSADGP
-146 SSYRKGASQHVV
+146 SSYRKGASQHMV

-178 VAINGLPDA
+178 VAINGLQDA

-208 VAPSQR
+208 
-214 STSPAASAEAPPSR
+214 STEALPSR
-228 SVAPTP
+228 SEAPAP
-234 ETSPRATTAPV
+234 DASPRATSPSATTAPV
-245 VAPAMGAVPRATV
+245 VAPAVVAVPRATV
-258 PQSDAPSTVTFPQ
+258 PQSDAPSTVTLPQ
-271 TRPATGATAMASPV
+271 TRPATGTTAMANPV
-285 VASPVVAN
+285 VASPLVA
-293 PVGAS
+293 S
-298 PVVARPVVAN
+298 
-308 PVVARPVVARP
+308 PVVARP
-319 VVATPVVATPVVARP
+319 VVATPVV
-334 VMAKPVVTAPAP
+334 AKPVVTAPAP
-346 RASVARASQAPVSSV
+346 RASVARASQAPISSV
-361 LPAEASSRTDW
+361 LPAEASNRTDW

-432 NFEVKLVNDRCRQS
+432 SFEVKLVNDRCRQS

>member
-37 RLGISTSRLMKLN
+37 RLGISMTRLMKLN

-60 GSKLTVPNSVSNSG
+60 GSKLTVPSSVSSSG
-74 RAKGTSTLSNAKT
+74 RAKGASSSSNVNT

-105 GMSVNELVRLNDLSN
+105 GMSVNELVRLNALSN

-130 RVKATAGG
+130 RVKASAVT
-138 SSRSADGS
+138 SSRSADS
-146 SSYRKGASQHVV
+146 PSSYRKGASQHVV

-178 VAINGLPDA
+178 VAINGLQDA

-198 KGNPPTSAAP
+198 KGNPPTSAA
-208 VAPSQR
+208 A
-214 STSPAASAEAPPSR
+214 STEAPPSR
-228 SVAPTP
+228 SVAPAS
-234 ETSPRATTAPV
+234 ETSPTATTAP
-245 VAPAMGAVPRATV
+245 
-258 PQSDAPSTVTFPQ
+258 QSEASSTVTIPQ
-271 TRPATGATAMASPV
+271 TRPATGTTAMANPV

-293 PVGAS
+293 PVVAS
-298 PVVARPVVAN
+298 PIVARPVVAN
-308 PVVARPVVARP
+308 PVLARP
-319 VVATPVVATPVVARP
+319 VVATPVVATPVVATP
-334 VMAKPVVTAPAP
+334 VVAKPAVTAPAA
-346 RASVARASQAPVSSV
+346 RASVARASQAPISSG
-361 LPAEASSRTDW
+361 LPAEASNRTDW

-432 NFEVKLVNDRCRQS
+432 SFEVKLVNDRCRQS